1 MNIYAIIASMK
12 KFLLLIIFVFLTIN
26 FANDIAHGALVS
38 TRSYRIEQNKINK
51 NEIKQIRELFK
62 LHTLFANKHDLVG
75 LKSLYYDKYI
85 NSDGFNREAYFASVK
100 ETWDECDNLTYGN
113 KINSIDINGNNA
125 TAYIEEF
132 AVGTI
137 YDKID
142 TLSATGEIHAKSTS
156 LYQLTKVNGKWLISG
171 ENMLTDES
179 ALLYGDARFM
189 NIELMVPN
197 QVGAGEVYTTAV
209 KTDADENTVIVASI
223 EHDPVIYPSKI
234 PNGPLRTMPK
244 TNILERFIKANS
256 DNLNEY
262 AVASLA
268 ISKSLLQED
277 NSTKV
282 YMAGIACIMKRINV
296 IPKNNFINLEG
307 NK

>member
-1 MNIYAIIASMK
+1 MK
-12 KFLLLIIFVFLTIN
+12 KLLFFIFLAILAIN
-26 FANDIAHGALVS
+26 FAQDSVEGALVS

-51 NEIKQIRELFK
+51 SEIKQIKELFK
-62 LHTLFANKHDLVG
+62 LHTELANKHDLAG

-85 NSDGFNREAYFASVK
+85 NSDGFNKEAYFASVK
-100 ETWDECDNLTYGN
+100 ETWNECSDLTYDS

-125 TAYIEEF
+125 TVSVEEF

-137 YDKID
+137 YDKVDI
-142 TLSATGEIHAKSTS
+142 LSATGEIHAKSS
-156 LYQLTKVNGKWLISG
+156 SIYQLTKINGKWLISG

-189 NIELMVPN
+189 NIELIVPN
-197 QVGAGEVYTTAV
+197 QVGSGEVYTTAIR
-209 KTDADENTVIVASI
+209 TDADENTVIVASI
-223 EHDPVIYPSKI
+223 EHDPVIYPSKV

-244 TNILERFIKANS
+244 SNVLERFIKANS

-268 ISKSLLQED
+268 ISKSLSKND

-282 YMAGIACIMKRINV
+282 YMAGIACIMKRVNV
-296 IPKNNFINLEG
+296 IPKNNFIILEG
-307 NK
+307 TEE

>member
-1 MNIYAIIASMK
+1 MK
-12 KFLLLIIFVFLTIN
+12 KIFIIIILLLITISYADN
-26 FANDIAHGALVS
+26 RVEGALVS

-51 NEIKQIRELFK
+51 NEIKQIKELFK
-62 LHTLFANKHDLVG
+62 LHTNIANKHDLEG
-75 LKSLYYDKYI
+75 LKSLYSDKYI
-85 NSDGFNREAYFASVK
+85 NSDGFNKEAYFASVK
-100 ETWDECDNLTYGN
+100 ETWDECEDLTYSN
-113 KINSIDINGNNA
+113 KINTIEISGNNA
-125 TAYIEEF
+125 VVNIEEF

-137 YDKID
+137 YDKMD
-142 TLSATGEIHAKSTS
+142 TLSATGEIHAKSS
-156 LYQLTKVNGKWLISG
+156 SIYQLTKINGKWLISG

-189 NIELMVPN
+189 NIELIVPN
-197 QVGAGEVYTTAV
+197 QVASGEVYTTAI

-223 EHDPVIYPSKI
+223 EHDPVIYPSKV

-244 TNILERFIKANS
+244 SNTLERYIKANS

-268 ISKSLLQED
+268 ISKSLGQDD

-282 YMAGIACIMKRINV
+282 YMAGIACIMKRVNV

-307 NK
+307 TER